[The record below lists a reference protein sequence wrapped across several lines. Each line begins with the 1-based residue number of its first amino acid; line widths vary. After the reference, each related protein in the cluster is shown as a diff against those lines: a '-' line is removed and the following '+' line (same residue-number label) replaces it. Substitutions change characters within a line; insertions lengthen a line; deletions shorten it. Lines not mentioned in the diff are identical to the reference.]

1 LYSWGSLGSDQ
12 INNSNEP
19 VDAIARHFADLG
31 GVFVVAATDL
41 AAKIKNIQA
50 LIFDW
55 DGVFNDG
62 TKDAQRPSTFN
73 EADSMGTNMLRYGL
87 WRRSGR
93 LPVSA
98 VISGEK
104 NAAAEYFAKREHF
117 DAIYAGIAD
126 KRRAVAHLCAAHN
139 ISPEA
144 IACVFDDINDLS
156 MAKLCGVRCLVR
168 RPASPLFTRYTRDNQ
183 LCDYI
188 TGSESGH
195 QTVREFSELFLGLSG
210 VFEKVIASRLAFD
223 QPYREYFRRR
233 QAVSTLFYKQ
243 EGDAIL
249 EAGETPHKR

>member
-1 LYSWGSLGSDQ
+1 LGSKQ

-19 VDAIARHFADLG
+19 VDSIARHFADLG
-31 GVFVVAATDL
+31 GVFVVPATDL
-41 AAKIKNIQA
+41 AAKIKKIRA

-62 TKDAQRPSTFN
+62 TKGADRPSTFN

-87 WRRSGR
+87 WLRNGR

-104 NAAAEYFAKREHF
+104 NSAANFFAKREHF
-117 DAIYAGIAD
+117 DAIYSGIGD
-126 KRRAVAHLCAAHN
+126 KRQSIEHVCAEN
-139 ISPEA
+139 KISSES

-168 RPASPLFTRYTRDNQ
+168 RPASPLYTRYTRDNQ

-195 QTVREFSELFLGLSG
+195 QTVREISELFLGLAG
-210 VFEKVIASRLAFD
+210 IFDKVIESRMAFD
-223 QPYREYFRRR
+223 QRYREYFSRR
-233 QAVSTLFYKQ
+233 QAISTRFYKQ

-249 EAGETPHKR
+249 EVGATP

>member
-1 LYSWGSLGSDQ
+1 MYSWGSLDSKQ

-19 VDAIARHFADLG
+19 IDTIARHFADLG
-31 GVFVVAATDL
+31 GVFVVPATDL

-62 TKDAQRPSTFN
+62 TKDAERPSTFN

-87 WRRSGR
+87 WLRNGR

-104 NAAAEYFAKREHF
+104 NDAAKYFVKREHF
-117 DAIYAGIAD
+117 DAIFSGIGD
-126 KRRAVAHLCAAHN
+126 KRLAVEHLCAKFK
-139 ISPEA
+139 IPSET

-156 MAKLCGVRCLVR
+156 MVKMCGVRCLVR
-168 RPASPLFTRYTRDNQ
+168 RTASPLFTKYTRDRK

-188 TGSESGH
+188 SGCESGN
-195 QTVREFSELFLGLSG
+195 QIVREISELFLGLSG
-210 VFEKVIASRLAFD
+210 NFEKVIDSRLAFD
-223 QPYREYFRRR
+223 QSYREYFSRR
-233 QAVSTLFYKQ
+233 QAIPTRFYKQ
-243 EGDAIL
+243 VDDTIQ
-249 EAGETPHKR
+249 EAGAPP

>member
-1 LYSWGSLGSDQ
+1 MDNNQ
-12 INNSNEP
+12 INNSKAHI
-19 VDAIARHFADLG
+19 DSIARLFSDLG
-31 GVFVVAATDL
+31 GVFVVPATDL
-41 AAKIKNIQA
+41 AAKITKIQA

-62 TKDAQRPSTFN
+62 TKDAERPSTFN

-87 WRRSGR
+87 WLRYGR

-104 NAAAEYFAKREHF
+104 NAAAKFFAKREHF
-117 DAIYAGIAD
+117 DAIYSGIRD
-126 KRRAVAHLCAAHN
+126 KRLAIEHLCMEN
-139 ISPEA
+139 KISFES

-168 RPASPLFTRYTRDNQ
+168 RPASPLFTRYTRDNR

-195 QTVREFSELFLGLSG
+195 QTVREISELFLGLSG
-210 VFEKVIASRLAFD
+210 NFEKVLASRLAFD
-223 QPYREYFRRR
+223 QGYREYFRRR
-233 QAVSTLFYKQ
+233 QAVSTRYYKQ

-249 EAGETPHKR
+249 EAGAKA

>member
-1 LYSWGSLGSDQ
+1 MYSWGSLDSNQ
-12 INNSNEP
+12 INNSKEHI
-19 VDAIARHFADLG
+19 DSIARHFADLG
-31 GVFVVAATDL
+31 GVFVVPAIDL
-41 AAKIKNIQA
+41 AAKIKNVQA

-62 TKDAQRPSTFN
+62 TKDAERPSTFN

-87 WRRSGR
+87 WLRNGR

-104 NAAAEYFAKREHF
+104 NAAAKFFAEREHF
-117 DAIYAGIAD
+117 DAVYSGIGD
-126 KRRAVAHLCAAHN
+126 KRQAVAHLCVEN
-139 ISPEA
+139 KISSKS

-188 TGSESGH
+188 TGNESGR
-195 QTVREFSELFLGLSG
+195 QTVREISELILGLSG
-210 VFEKVIASRLAFD
+210 IFKKVIESRLAFD
-223 QPYREYFRRR
+223 QSYREYFSRR
-233 QAVSTLFYKQ
+233 QAVATRFYKQ
-243 EGDAIL
+243 KGEAIL
-249 EAGETPHKR
+249 EAGAES

>member
-1 LYSWGSLGSDQ
+1 MYSWGSLDSKQ

-19 VDAIARHFADLG
+19 IDTIARHFADLG
-31 GVFVVAATDL
+31 GVFVVPATDL

-62 TKDAQRPSTFN
+62 TKDAQRPSPFN

-87 WRRSGR
+87 WLRNGR

-104 NAAAEYFAKREHF
+104 NAAAKFFTQREHF
-117 DAIYAGIAD
+117 DAIYAGIGD
-126 KRRAVAHLCAAHN
+126 KRRAVEHLCAEHK

-168 RPASPLFTRYTRDNQ
+168 RPSGPLFTRYTRHNQ
-183 LCDYI
+183 LCEYI

-195 QTVREFSELFLGLSG
+195 QTVREISELFLGFSG
-210 VFEKVIASRLAFD
+210 IFEQVIESRMAFD
-223 QPYREYFRRR
+223 QRYREYFRRR
-233 QAVSTLFYKQ
+233 QAITTLFYKQ

-249 EAGETPHKR
+249 EAGATP